1 MAEIDFFYQN
11 FWKYWNGA
19 LYLVPYLGCLVY
31 LVYKKDKKLME
42 LFVWPFLI
50 LLATVYN
57 PFLMRPIIEKMGWED
72 RYMRFYWL
80 LPAEFLCAYLLARLV
95 NRKAKR
101 EVQFAVG
108 VVVLGIVFLCG
119 SSLVKYI
126 PDENVYKIDS
136 WVLETSELIAEA
148 SKKENPVI
156 LVDQEMYSSIR
167 QYDPTV
173 IEAVNNTGMA
183 RYMFTDTEELPVDGQ
198 YDDHSTAV
206 SLFVKGVEVDAS
218 IMNEI
223 FAERQVDFFVR
234 NTRYYSAEYLQ
245 QLDLTYVGAVEGY
258 EVYRCEKE

>member
-1 MAEIDFFYQN
+1 M
-11 FWKYWNGA
+11 
-19 LYLVPYLGCLVY
+19 PYLGCLVY

-136 WVLETSELIAEA
+136 WVIETSELIAET
-148 SKKENPVI
+148 SEKENPVI

-173 IEAVNNTGMA
+173 IEAVNNTEMV
-183 RYMFTDTEELPVDGQ
+183 RYMFIDTEELPVDGQ
-198 YDDHSTAV
+198 Y
-206 SLFVKGVEVDAS
+206 
-218 IMNEI
+218 EI
-223 FAERQVDFFVR
+223 
-234 NTRYYSAEYLQ
+234 
-245 QLDLTYVGAVEGY
+245 
-258 EVYRCEKE
+258 

>member
-50 LLATVYN
+50 LQATVYN

-101 EVQFAVG
+101 SAVRRRG
-108 VVVLGIVFLCG
+108 GGAWHRVLVREQSGKV
-119 SSLVKYI
+119 
-126 PDENVYKIDS
+126 
-136 WVLETSELIAEA
+136 
-148 SKKENPVI
+148 
-156 LVDQEMYSSIR
+156 
-167 QYDPTV
+167 
-173 IEAVNNTGMA
+173 
-183 RYMFTDTEELPVDGQ
+183 
-198 YDDHSTAV
+198 HS
-206 SLFVKGVEVDAS
+206 G
-218 IMNEI
+218 
-223 FAERQVDFFVR
+223 
-234 NTRYYSAEYLQ
+234 
-245 QLDLTYVGAVEGY
+245 
-258 EVYRCEKE
+258 

>member
-1 MAEIDFFYQN
+1 M
-11 FWKYWNGA
+11 
-19 LYLVPYLGCLVY
+19 PYLGCLVY

-136 WVLETSELIAEA
+136 WVLETSELIAET
-148 SKKENPVI
+148 SKKENPVTCRSGD
-156 LVDQEMYSSIR
+156 VQQHKAVRSDRDRGGQ
-167 QYDPTV
+167 QYGDGALHVHRYGRTSGGR
-173 IEAVNNTGMA
+173 AV
-183 RYMFTDTEELPVDGQ
+183 
-198 YDDHSTAV
+198 
-206 SLFVKGVEVDAS
+206 
-218 IMNEI
+218 
-223 FAERQVDFFVR
+223 
-234 NTRYYSAEYLQ
+234 
-245 QLDLTYVGAVEGY
+245 
-258 EVYRCEKE
+258 

>member
-19 LYLVPYLGCLVY
+19 LYLAPYLGGLVY
-31 LVYKKDKKLME
+31 LVYKKDRKLTD
-42 LFVWPFLI
+42 LFVWPFLT
-50 LLATVYN
+50 LLVTVYN
-57 PFLMRPIIEKMGWED
+57 PFLMRPIIEKMGW
-72 RYMRFYWL
+72 
-80 LPAEFLCAYLLARLV
+80 RLM

-101 EVQFAVG
+101 EVQFAIG
-108 VVVLGIVFLCG
+108 AVVLCMVLLCG

-136 WVLETSELIAEA
+136 WVIETSELIAET
-148 SKKENPVI
+148 SEKENPVI

-173 IEAVNNTGMA
+173 IEAVNNTEMV
-183 RYMFTDTEELPVDGQ
+183 RYMFIDTEELPVDGQ

-218 IMNEI
+218 IMNEV
-223 FAERQVDFFVR
+223 FRERQVDFFVR
-234 NTRYYSAEYLQ
+234 NTQYYSAEYLQ
-245 QLDLTYVGAVEGY
+245 QLDLTYVGAVDGY
-258 EVYRCEKE
+258 EVYRCARE

>member
-1 MAEIDFFYQN
+1 MAELDFFYQN

-19 LYLVPYLGCLVY
+19 LYLVPYLGGLVY
-31 LVYKKDKKLME
+31 LVYKKDRKLTD
-42 LFVWPFLI
+42 LFVWPFLT
-50 LLATVYN
+50 LLVTVYN
-57 PFLMRPIIEKMGWED
+57 PFLMRPIIEKLGWED

-80 LPAEFLCAYLLARLV
+80 LPAEFLCAYLLARLM

-101 EVQFAVG
+101 EVQFAIG
-108 VVVLGIVFLCG
+108 AVVLCMVLLCG

-136 WVLETSELIAEA
+136 CVIETSELIAEN
-148 SKKENPVI
+148 SEKENPVI

-173 IEAVNNTGMA
+173 IEAVNNTEMT
-183 RYMFTDTEELPVDGQ
+183 RYMFTDTEELPLDEQ
-198 YDDHSTAV
+198 YDDYSTAV
-206 SLFVKGVEVDAS
+206 SMFVKGIEIDAS

-223 FAERQVDFFVR
+223 FRERGVDFFVR

-245 QLDLTYVGAVEGY
+245 QLDLAYVGAADGY
-258 EVYRCEKE
+258 EVYRCVKE

>member
-126 PDENVYKIDS
+126 PDENVYKI
-136 WVLETSELIAEA
+136 VFNLCIIA
-148 SKKENPVI
+148 
-156 LVDQEMYSSIR
+156 L
-167 QYDPTV
+167 
-173 IEAVNNTGMA
+173 
-183 RYMFTDTEELPVDGQ
+183 
-198 YDDHSTAV
+198 
-206 SLFVKGVEVDAS
+206 
-218 IMNEI
+218 
-223 FAERQVDFFVR
+223 
-234 NTRYYSAEYLQ
+234 
-245 QLDLTYVGAVEGY
+245 
-258 EVYRCEKE
+258 

>member
-19 LYLVPYLGCLVY
+19 LYLAPYLGGLVY
-31 LVYKKDKKLME
+31 LVYKKDRKLTD
-42 LFVWPFLI
+42 LFVWPFLT
-50 LLATVYN
+50 LLVTVYN

-80 LPAEFLCAYLLARLV
+80 LPAEFLCAYLLARLM

-101 EVQFAVG
+101 EVQFAIG
-108 VVVLGIVFLCG
+108 AVVLCMVLLCG

-136 WVLETSELIAEA
+136 WVIETSELIAET
-148 SKKENPVI
+148 SEKENPVI

-173 IEAVNNTGMA
+173 IEAVNNTEM
-183 RYMFTDTEELPVDGQ
+183 
-198 YDDHSTAV
+198 
-206 SLFVKGVEVDAS
+206 
-218 IMNEI
+218 
-223 FAERQVDFFVR
+223 
-234 NTRYYSAEYLQ
+234 
-245 QLDLTYVGAVEGY
+245 
-258 EVYRCEKE
+258 

>member
-19 LYLVPYLGCLVY
+19 LYLAPYLGGLVY
-31 LVYKKDKKLME
+31 LVYKKDRKLTD
-42 LFVWPFLI
+42 LFVWPFLT
-50 LLATVYN
+50 LLVTVYN

-80 LPAEFLCAYLLARLV
+80 LPAEFLWARLM

-101 EVQFAVG
+101 EVQFAIG
-108 VVVLGIVFLCG
+108 AVVLCMVLLCG

-136 WVLETSELIAEA
+136 WVIETSELIAET
-148 SKKENPVI
+148 SEKENPVI

-173 IEAVNNTGMA
+173 IEAVNNTEMV
-183 RYMFTDTEELPVDGQ
+183 RYMFIDTEELPVDGQ

-218 IMNEI
+218 IMNEV
-223 FAERQVDFFVR
+223 FRERQVDFFVR
-234 NTRYYSAEYLQ
+234 NTQYYSAEYLQ
-245 QLDLTYVGAVEGY
+245 QLDLTYVGAVDGY
-258 EVYRCEKE
+258 EVYRCARE

>member
-1 MAEIDFFYQN
+1 
-11 FWKYWNGA
+11 
-19 LYLVPYLGCLVY
+19 
-31 LVYKKDKKLME
+31 
-42 LFVWPFLI
+42 
-50 LLATVYN
+50 
-57 PFLMRPIIEKMGWED
+57 
-72 RYMRFYWL
+72 MRFYWL

-173 IEAVNNTGMA
+173 IEAVNNTEMA

-223 FAERQVDFFVR
+223 LQSARWIFLYATPGITPR
-234 NTRYYSAEYLQ
+234 NTCSSWISPMSARWKDMKYTGVRKSKEGRGRCLQ
-245 QLDLTYVGAVEGY
+245 F
-258 EVYRCEKE
+258 